1 VTHSTPA
8 DSQRLLQLQDL
19 TVQFDPTGQRP
30 AAVQSLSLSI
40 APGERLALVGESGS
54 GKTMTAL
61 AILGLVPGALVTGQ
75 VCWQGEDLVGAPE
88 SRLQAIRGSE
98 IAMVFQE
105 PMTALN
111 PLLTVGQQIAE
122 VLQTHEGLTVAQ
134 ALYRAGE
141 LLERVGIDSAE
152 HAVMAY
158 PHQLSGGQRQRV
170 LIAMALACRP
180 KLLIADEPTTA
191 LDVTLK
197 QQVLDLLLDLQRET
211 GMAIL
216 MITHDLP
223 MVRRFA
229 QRVAVMQSGCLVEV
243 NETASLFAKP
253 EQPYTRQLIA
263 AEPVALIGPAQKGPI
278 MVEVRQLQCQY
289 AIGGSWFRPRYK
301 SVVNGVSFVA
311 TKGETLGIVGESGSG
326 KTTLGLTLLRLSS
339 AIAKGQ
345 IRLDGQDIMGMATKT
360 LRSLRRDFQVV
371 FQDPFS
377 ALSPRRTILQI
388 LEEGLRLHMPDLDAA
403 ARRQRCEQA
412 LVEVGMPIEALG
424 RYPHAFSGGQ
434 RQRIAIARAL
444 IVEPKLLL
452 LDEPTSALD
461 LSIQKQILELLVSL
475 QKAKGLTYVLI
486 SHDLAVM
493 RAMAH
498 RVLVM
503 RHGNIVEFGATEHVL
518 QRPRQPYTQSLL
530 DAAFPT
536 ERLGHLSA

>member
-1 VTHSTPA
+1 MHSTLA
-8 DSQRLLQLQDL
+8 DNQSLLRLTDL
-19 TVQFDPTGQRP
+19 TVRFGQMDEGP
-30 AAVQSLSLSI
+30 AAVESLSLTI
-40 APGERLALVGESGS
+40 EPGERLALVGESGS
-54 GKTMTAL
+54 GKTVTAL
-61 AILGLVPGALVTGQ
+61 AVLGLVPDAQVTGQ
-75 VCWQGEDLVGAPE
+75 VLWQGEDLLDA
-88 SRLQAIRGSE
+88 SAMRLQSMRGSE

-122 VLQTHEGLTVAQ
+122 VLETHEGLAPVQ
-134 ALYRAGE
+134 AMQRAGE
-141 LLERVGIDSAE
+141 LMERVGIDSAE

-229 QRVAVMQSGCLVEV
+229 QRVAVMQTGRLVEV
-243 NETASLFAKP
+243 KETAALFSAP
-253 EQPYTRQLIA
+253 EQAYTKQLIA
-263 AEPVALIGPAQKGPI
+263 AEPVPLVGPAQKGPI
-278 MVEVRQLQCQY
+278 MVEVRQLQCSY
-289 AIGGSWFRPRYK
+289 PIGGSWFRPRYR

-326 KTTLGLTLLRLSS
+326 KTTLGLALLRLSS
-339 AIAKGQ
+339 ALVKGQ
-345 IRLDGQDIMGMATKT
+345 IRLDDHDIIGLTSKT
-360 LRSLRRDFQVV
+360 LRGLRRDFQVV

-377 ALSPRRTILQI
+377 ALSPRRTIAQI
-388 LEEGLRLHMPDLDAA
+388 LEEGLLLHAPQLDASE
-403 ARRQRCEQA
+403 RQQRCEQA
-412 LVEVGMPIEALG
+412 LSEVGMPTEALG

-461 LSIQKQILELLVSL
+461 VSVQKQILELLVGL
-475 QKAKGLTYVLI
+475 QQAKGLTYVLI

-518 QRPRQPYTQSLL
+518 QRPRQPYTQNLL

-536 ERLGHLSA
+536 ERLGHLTA

>member
-1 VTHSTPA
+1 MHSTLA
-8 DSQRLLQLQDL
+8 DNQSLLRLTDL
-19 TVQFDPTGQRP
+19 TVRFGQMDEGP
-30 AAVQSLSLSI
+30 AAVESLSLTI
-40 APGERLALVGESGS
+40 EPGERLALVGESGS
-54 GKTMTAL
+54 GKTVTAL
-61 AILGLVPGALVTGQ
+61 AVLGLVPDAQVTGQ
-75 VCWQGEDLVGAPE
+75 VLWQGEDLLDA
-88 SRLQAIRGSE
+88 SAMRLQSIRGSE

-122 VLQTHEGLTVAQ
+122 VLQTHEGLAPVQ
-134 ALYRAGE
+134 AMQRAGE
-141 LLERVGIDSAE
+141 LMERVGIDSAE

-229 QRVAVMQSGCLVEV
+229 QRVAVMQTGRLVEV
-243 NETASLFAKP
+243 KETAALFSAP
-253 EQPYTRQLIA
+253 EQAYTKQLIA
-263 AEPVALIGPAQKGPI
+263 AEPVPLVGPAQKGPI
-278 MVEVRQLQCQY
+278 MVEVRQLQCSY
-289 AIGGSWFRPRYK
+289 PIGGSWFRPRYR

-326 KTTLGLTLLRLSS
+326 KTTLGLALLRLSS
-339 AIAKGQ
+339 ALVKGQ
-345 IRLDGQDIMGMATKT
+345 IRLDDHDIIGLTSKT
-360 LRSLRRDFQVV
+360 LRGLRRDFQVV

-377 ALSPRRTILQI
+377 ALSPRRTIAQI
-388 LEEGLRLHMPDLDAA
+388 LEEGLLLHAPQLDASE
-403 ARRQRCEQA
+403 RQQRCEQA
-412 LVEVGMPIEALG
+412 LSEVGMPTEALG

-461 LSIQKQILELLVSL
+461 VSVQKQILELLVGL
-475 QKAKGLTYVLI
+475 QQAKGLTYVLI

-518 QRPRQPYTQSLL
+518 QRPRQPYTQNLL

-536 ERLGHLSA
+536 ERLGHLTA

>member
-1 VTHSTPA
+1 MHSTLA
-8 DSQRLLQLQDL
+8 DNQSLLRLTDL
-19 TVQFDPTGQRP
+19 TVRFGQMDEGP
-30 AAVQSLSLSI
+30 AAVASLSLTI
-40 APGERLALVGESGS
+40 EPGERLALVGESGS
-54 GKTMTAL
+54 GKTVTAL
-61 AILGLVPGALVTGQ
+61 AVLGLVPDAQVTGQ
-75 VCWQGEDLVGAPE
+75 VLWQGEDLLDA
-88 SRLQAIRGSE
+88 SAIRLQSMRGSE

-122 VLQTHEGLTVAQ
+122 VLQTHEGLAPVQ
-134 ALYRAGE
+134 AMQRAGE
-141 LLERVGIDSAE
+141 LMERVGIDSAE

-229 QRVAVMQSGCLVEV
+229 QRVAVMQTGRLVEV
-243 NETASLFAKP
+243 KETAALFSAP
-253 EQPYTRQLIA
+253 EQAYTKQLIA
-263 AEPVALIGPAQKGPI
+263 AEPVPLVGPAQKGPI
-278 MVEVRQLQCQY
+278 MVEVRQLQCSY
-289 AIGGSWFRPRYK
+289 PIGGSWFRPRYR

-326 KTTLGLTLLRLSS
+326 KTTLGLALLRLSS
-339 AIAKGQ
+339 ALVKGQ
-345 IRLDGQDIMGMATKT
+345 IRLDDHDIIGLTSKT
-360 LRSLRRDFQVV
+360 LRGLRRDFQVV

-377 ALSPRRTILQI
+377 ALSPRRTIAQI
-388 LEEGLRLHMPDLDAA
+388 LEEGLLLHAPQLGASE
-403 ARRQRCEQA
+403 RQQRCEQA
-412 LVEVGMPIEALG
+412 LSEVGMPIEALG

-461 LSIQKQILELLVSL
+461 VSVQKQILELLVGL
-475 QKAKGLTYVLI
+475 QQAKGLTYVLI

-518 QRPRQPYTQSLL
+518 QRPRQPYTQNLL

-536 ERLGHLSA
+536 ERLGHLTA

>member
-1 VTHSTPA
+1 MHSTLA
-8 DSQRLLQLQDL
+8 DNQSVLRLTDL
-19 TVQFDPTGQRP
+19 TVRFGQMDEGP
-30 AAVQSLSLSI
+30 AAVESLSLTI
-40 APGERLALVGESGS
+40 EPGERLALVGESGS
-54 GKTMTAL
+54 GKTVTAL
-61 AILGLVPGALVTGQ
+61 AVLGLVPDAQVTGQ
-75 VCWQGEDLVGAPE
+75 VLWQGEDLLAA
-88 SRLQAIRGSE
+88 SAMRLQSMRGSE

-111 PLLTVGQQIAE
+111 PLLTVGQQSAE
-122 VLQTHEGLTVAQ
+122 VLQTHEGLAPVQ
-134 ALYRAGE
+134 SMQRAGE
-141 LLERVGIDSAE
+141 LMERVGIDSAE

-229 QRVAVMQSGCLVEV
+229 QRVAVMQTGRLVEV
-243 NETASLFAKP
+243 KETAALFSAP
-253 EQPYTRQLIA
+253 EQAYTKQLIA
-263 AEPVALIGPAQKGPI
+263 AEPVPLVGPAQKGPI
-278 MVEVRQLQCQY
+278 MVEVRQLQCSY
-289 AIGGSWFRPRYK
+289 PIGGSWFRPRYR

-326 KTTLGLTLLRLSS
+326 KTTLGLALLRLSS
-339 AIAKGQ
+339 ALVKGQ
-345 IRLDGQDIMGMATKT
+345 IRLDDHDIIGLTSKT
-360 LRSLRRDFQVV
+360 LRGLRRDFQVV

-377 ALSPRRTILQI
+377 ALSPRRTIAQI
-388 LEEGLRLHMPDLDAA
+388 LEEGLLLHAPQLDASE
-403 ARRQRCEQA
+403 RQQRCEQA
-412 LVEVGMPIEALG
+412 LSEVGMPIEALG

-461 LSIQKQILELLVSL
+461 VSVQKQILELLVGL
-475 QKAKGLTYVLI
+475 QQAKGLTYVLI

-518 QRPRQPYTQSLL
+518 QRPRQPYTQNLL

-536 ERLGHLSA
+536 ERLGHLTA

>member
-1 VTHSTPA
+1 MHSTLA
-8 DSQRLLQLQDL
+8 DNQSLLRLSDL
-19 TVQFDPTGQRP
+19 TVRFGQMDEGP
-30 AAVQSLSLSI
+30 AAVESLSLTI
-40 APGERLALVGESGS
+40 EPGERLALVGESGS
-54 GKTMTAL
+54 GKTVTAL
-61 AILGLVPGALVTGQ
+61 AVLGLVPDAQVTGQ
-75 VCWQGEDLVGAPE
+75 VLWQGEDLLAA
-88 SRLQAIRGSE
+88 SAMRLQSMRGSE

-122 VLQTHEGLTVAQ
+122 VLQTHEGLAPVHAMQ
-134 ALYRAGE
+134 RAGE
-141 LLERVGIDSAE
+141 LMERVGIDSAE

-229 QRVAVMQSGCLVEV
+229 QRVAVMQTGRLVEV
-243 NETASLFAKP
+243 KETAALFSAP
-253 EQPYTRQLIA
+253 EQAYTKQLIA
-263 AEPVALIGPAQKGPI
+263 AEPVPLVGPAQKGPI
-278 MVEVRQLQCQY
+278 MVEVRQLQCSY
-289 AIGGSWFRPRYK
+289 PIGGSWFRPRYR

-326 KTTLGLTLLRLSS
+326 KTTLGLALLRLSS
-339 AIAKGQ
+339 ALVKGQ
-345 IRLDGQDIMGMATKT
+345 IRLDDHDIIGLTSKT
-360 LRSLRRDFQVV
+360 LRGLRRDFQVV

-377 ALSPRRTILQI
+377 ALSPRRTIAQI
-388 LEEGLRLHMPDLDAA
+388 LEEGLLLHAPQLGASE
-403 ARRQRCEQA
+403 RQQRCEQA
-412 LVEVGMPIEALG
+412 LSEVGMPIEALG

-461 LSIQKQILELLVSL
+461 VSVQKQILELLAGL
-475 QKAKGLTYVLI
+475 QQARGLTYVLI

-518 QRPRQPYTQSLL
+518 QRPRQPYTQNLL

-536 ERLGHLSA
+536 ERLGHLTA

>member
-1 VTHSTPA
+1 MHSTLA
-8 DSQRLLQLQDL
+8 DKQSLLRLSDL
-19 TVQFDPTGQRP
+19 TVRFGQLDEGP
-30 AAVQSLSLSI
+30 AAVESLSLTI
-40 APGERLALVGESGS
+40 DPGERLALVGESGS
-54 GKTMTAL
+54 GKTVTAL
-61 AILGLVPGALVTGQ
+61 AVLGLVPDAQVTGQ
-75 VCWQGEDLVGAPE
+75 VLWQGEDLLDA
-88 SRLQAIRGSE
+88 SAMRLQSMRGSE

-122 VLQTHEGLTVAQ
+122 VLQTHEGLGPVQ
-134 ALYRAGE
+134 AMQRAGE
-141 LLERVGIDSAE
+141 LMERVGIDSAE

-229 QRVAVMQSGCLVEV
+229 QRVAVMQMGRLVEV
-243 NETASLFAKP
+243 KETAALFSAP
-253 EQPYTRQLIA
+253 EQAYTKQLIA
-263 AEPVALIGPAQKGPI
+263 AEPVPLVGPAQKGPI
-278 MVEVRQLQCQY
+278 MVEVRQLQCSY
-289 AIGGSWFRPRYK
+289 PIGGSWFRPRYR

-326 KTTLGLTLLRLSS
+326 KTTLGLALLRLSS
-339 AIAKGQ
+339 ALVKGQ
-345 IRLDGQDIMGMATKT
+345 IRLDDHDIIGLTSKT
-360 LRSLRRDFQVV
+360 LRGLRRDFQVV

-377 ALSPRRTILQI
+377 ALSPRRTIAQI
-388 LEEGLRLHMPDLDAA
+388 LEEGLLLHAPQLDASE
-403 ARRQRCEQA
+403 RQQRCEQA
-412 LVEVGMPIEALG
+412 LLEVGMPIEALG

-461 LSIQKQILELLVSL
+461 VSVQKQILELLVGL
-475 QKAKGLTYVLI
+475 QQARGLTYVLI

-518 QRPRQPYTQSLL
+518 QRPRQPYTQNLL

-536 ERLGHLSA
+536 ERLGHLTA

>member
-1 VTHSTPA
+1 MHSTHA
-8 DSQRLLQLQDL
+8 DSLGLLQLSDL
-19 TVQFDPTGQRP
+19 TVQFDPTGEGP
-30 AAVQSLSLSI
+30 AAVESLSLSI
-40 APGERLALVGESGS
+40 AAGERLALVGESGS

-61 AILGLVPGALVTGQ
+61 AVLGLVPDAQITGQ
-75 VCWQGEDLVGAPE
+75 VLWQGEDLLMAPA

-122 VLQTHEGLTVAQ
+122 VLETHEGLSTVA
-134 ALYRAGE
+134 AMHRAGE
-141 LLERVGIDSAE
+141 LMERVGIDSAE
-152 HAVMAY
+152 HAAVAY

-229 QRVAVMQSGCLVEV
+229 QRVAVMQSGRLVEV
-243 NETASLFAKP
+243 NETSSLFA
-253 EQPYTRQLIA
+253 QPQQAYTRQLIA
-263 AEPVALIGPAQKGPI
+263 AVPSALVGPAQKGPV
-278 MVEVRQLQCQY
+278 MVEVRQLQCSY

-311 TKGETLGIVGESGSG
+311 IKGETLGIVGESGSG

-339 AIAKGQ
+339 SIAKGQ
-345 IRLDGQDIMGMATKT
+345 IRLDGHDIMGMAPKP
-360 LRSLRRDFQVV
+360 LRELRRDFQVV

-377 ALSPRRTILQI
+377 ALSPRRTIAQI
-388 LEEGLRLHMPDLDAA
+388 LEEGLRLHFPQLDAA
-403 ARRQRCEQA
+403 ARQARCEQA
-412 LVEVGMPIEALG
+412 LLEVGMPVEALS

-434 RQRIAIARAL
+434 HQRIAIARAL

-475 QKAKGLTYVLI
+475 QQARGLTYVLI

-518 QRPRQPYTQSLL
+518 QRPKQPYTQNLL

-536 ERLGHLSA
+536 ERLGQLSA

>member
-1 VTHSTPA
+1 MHSTLA
-8 DSQRLLQLQDL
+8 DNQSLLRLSDL
-19 TVQFDPTGQRP
+19 TVRFGQLEEGP
-30 AAVQSLSLSI
+30 AAVESLSLTI
-40 APGERLALVGESGS
+40 EPGERLALVGESGS
-54 GKTMTAL
+54 GKTVTAL
-61 AILGLVPGALVTGQ
+61 AVLGLVPDAQVTGQ
-75 VCWQGEDLVGAPE
+75 VLWQGEDLLAA
-88 SRLQAIRGSE
+88 SATRLQSMRGSE

-122 VLQTHEGLTVAQ
+122 VLQTHEGLTPVEAMQ
-134 ALYRAGE
+134 RAGD
-141 LLERVGIDSAE
+141 LMERVGIDSAE

-229 QRVAVMQSGCLVEV
+229 QRVAVMQTGRLVEV
-243 NETASLFAKP
+243 KETAALFSAP
-253 EQPYTRQLIA
+253 EQPYTKQLIA
-263 AEPVALIGPAQKGPI
+263 AEPVPLVGPAQKGPI
-278 MVEVRQLQCQY
+278 MVEVRQLQCSY
-289 AIGGSWFRPRYK
+289 AIGGSWFRPRYR

-326 KTTLGLTLLRLSS
+326 KTTLGLALLRLSS
-339 AIAKGQ
+339 ALVKGQ
-345 IRLDGQDIMGMATKT
+345 IRLDDHDILGLTSKT
-360 LRSLRRDFQVV
+360 LRGLRRDFQVV

-377 ALSPRRTILQI
+377 ALSPRQTVAQI
-388 LEEGLRLHMPDLDAA
+388 LEEGLLLHAPQLDSSV
-403 ARRQRCEQA
+403 RRQRCEQA
-412 LVEVGMPIEALG
+412 LLEVGMPIEALG

-461 LSIQKQILELLVSL
+461 LSVQKQILELLVSL
-475 QKAKGLTYVLI
+475 QRAKGLTYVLI

-518 QRPRQPYTQSLL
+518 QRPRQPYTQNLL

-536 ERLGHLSA
+536 ERLGHLTA

>member
-1 VTHSTPA
+1 MHSTLA
-8 DSQRLLQLQDL
+8 DNQSLLRLTDL
-19 TVQFDPTGQRP
+19 TVRFGQMDEGP
-30 AAVQSLSLSI
+30 AAVESLSLTI
-40 APGERLALVGESGS
+40 EPGERLALVGESGS
-54 GKTMTAL
+54 GKTVTAL
-61 AILGLVPGALVTGQ
+61 AVLGLVPDAQVTGQ
-75 VCWQGEDLVGAPE
+75 VLWQGEDLLDA
-88 SRLQAIRGSE
+88 SAMRLQSMRGSE

-122 VLQTHEGLTVAQ
+122 VLQTHEGLAPVQ
-134 ALYRAGE
+134 AMQRAGE
-141 LLERVGIDSAE
+141 LMERVGIDSAE

-229 QRVAVMQSGCLVEV
+229 QRVAVMQTGRLVEV
-243 NETASLFAKP
+243 KETAALFSAP
-253 EQPYTRQLIA
+253 EQAYTKQLIA
-263 AEPVALIGPAQKGPI
+263 AEPVPLVGPAQKGPI
-278 MVEVRQLQCQY
+278 MVEVRQLQCSY
-289 AIGGSWFRPRYK
+289 PIGGSWFRPRYR

-326 KTTLGLTLLRLSS
+326 KTTLGLALLRLSS
-339 AIAKGQ
+339 ALVKGQ
-345 IRLDGQDIMGMATKT
+345 IRLDDHDIIGLTSKT
-360 LRSLRRDFQVV
+360 LRGLRRDFQVV

-377 ALSPRRTILQI
+377 ALSPRRTIAQI
-388 LEEGLRLHMPDLDAA
+388 LEEGLLLHAPQLDASE
-403 ARRQRCEQA
+403 RQQRCEQA
-412 LVEVGMPIEALG
+412 LSEVGMPTEALG

-461 LSIQKQILELLVSL
+461 VSVQKQILELLVGL
-475 QKAKGLTYVLI
+475 QQAKGLTYVLI

-518 QRPRQPYTQSLL
+518 QRPRQPYTQNLL

-536 ERLGHLSA
+536 ERLGHLTA

>member
-1 VTHSTPA
+1 MHSTLA
-8 DSQRLLQLQDL
+8 DKQSLLRLSDL
-19 TVQFDPTGQRP
+19 TVRFGQMDEGP
-30 AAVQSLSLSI
+30 AAVESLSLTI
-40 APGERLALVGESGS
+40 EPGERLALVGESGS
-54 GKTMTAL
+54 GKTVTAL
-61 AILGLVPGALVTGQ
+61 AVLGLVPDAQVTGQ
-75 VCWQGEDLVGAPE
+75 VLWQGEDLLDA
-88 SRLQAIRGSE
+88 SAMRLQSMRGSE

-122 VLQTHEGLTVAQ
+122 VLQTHEGLAPVQ
-134 ALYRAGE
+134 AMQRAGE
-141 LLERVGIDSAE
+141 LMERVGIDSAE

-229 QRVAVMQSGCLVEV
+229 QRVAVMQTGRLVEV
-243 NETASLFAKP
+243 KETAALFSAP
-253 EQPYTRQLIA
+253 EQAYTKQLIA
-263 AEPVALIGPAQKGPI
+263 AEPVPLVGPAQKGPI
-278 MVEVRQLQCQY
+278 MVEVRQLQCSY
-289 AIGGSWFRPRYK
+289 PIGGSWFRPRYR

-326 KTTLGLTLLRLSS
+326 KTTLGLALLRLSS
-339 AIAKGQ
+339 ALVKGQ
-345 IRLDGQDIMGMATKT
+345 IRLDDHDIIGLTSKT
-360 LRSLRRDFQVV
+360 LRGLRRDFQVV

-377 ALSPRRTILQI
+377 ALSPRRTIAQI
-388 LEEGLRLHMPDLDAA
+388 LEEGLLLHAPQLDASE
-403 ARRQRCEQA
+403 RQQRCEQA
-412 LVEVGMPIEALG
+412 LSEVGMPIEALG

-461 LSIQKQILELLVSL
+461 VSVQKQILELLVGL
-475 QKAKGLTYVLI
+475 QQAKGLTYVLI

-518 QRPRQPYTQSLL
+518 QRPRQPYTQNLL

-536 ERLGHLSA
+536 ERLGHLTA

>member
-1 VTHSTPA
+1 MHSTLA
-8 DSQRLLQLQDL
+8 DNRFLLRLSDL
-19 TVQFDPTGQRP
+19 TVRFGQMDEGP
-30 AAVQSLSLSI
+30 AAVESLSLTI
-40 APGERLALVGESGS
+40 EPGERLALVGESGS
-54 GKTMTAL
+54 GKTVTAL
-61 AILGLVPGALVTGQ
+61 AVLGLVPDAQVTGQ
-75 VCWQGEDLVGAPE
+75 VLWQGEDLLDA
-88 SRLQAIRGSE
+88 SAIRLQSMRGSE

-122 VLQTHEGLTVAQ
+122 VLQTHEGLAPVQ
-134 ALYRAGE
+134 AMQRAGE
-141 LLERVGIDSAE
+141 LMERVGIDSAE

-229 QRVAVMQSGCLVEV
+229 QRVAVMQTGRLVEV
-243 NETASLFAKP
+243 KETAALFSAP
-253 EQPYTRQLIA
+253 EQAYTKQLIA
-263 AEPVALIGPAQKGPI
+263 AEPVPLVGPAQKGPI
-278 MVEVRQLQCQY
+278 MVEVRQLQCSY
-289 AIGGSWFRPRYK
+289 PIGGSWFRPRYR

-326 KTTLGLTLLRLSS
+326 KTTLGLALLRLSS
-339 AIAKGQ
+339 ALVKGQ
-345 IRLDGQDIMGMATKT
+345 IRLDDHDIIGLTSKT
-360 LRSLRRDFQVV
+360 LRGLRRDFQVV

-377 ALSPRRTILQI
+377 ALSPRRTIAQI
-388 LEEGLRLHMPDLDAA
+388 LEEGLLLHAPQLDASE
-403 ARRQRCEQA
+403 RQQRCEQA
-412 LVEVGMPIEALG
+412 LSEVGMPIEALG

-461 LSIQKQILELLVSL
+461 VSVQKQILELLVGL
-475 QKAKGLTYVLI
+475 QQAKGLTYVLI

-518 QRPRQPYTQSLL
+518 QRPRQPYTQNLL

-536 ERLGHLSA
+536 ERLGHLTA

>member
-1 VTHSTPA
+1 MHSTLA
-8 DSQRLLQLQDL
+8 DSPSLLQLLDL
-19 TVQFDPTGQRP
+19 TVQFDPAGQRP
-30 AAVQSLSLSI
+30 AAVQSLSLVI

-61 AILGLVPGALVTGQ
+61 AILGLVPGAEVSGQ
-75 VCWQGEDLVGAPE
+75 VLWQGEDLIGAPE

-122 VLQTHEGLTVAQ
+122 VLQAHEGIPVAQ
-134 ALYRAGE
+134 AFHRAGE

-197 QQVLDLLLDLQRET
+197 QQVLDLLLDLQQET

-243 NETASLFAKP
+243 NETAGLFARP

-263 AEPVALIGPAQKGPI
+263 AEPVALVGPAQKGPI

-289 AIGGSWFRPRYK
+289 PIGGSWFRPRYK

-339 AIAKGQ
+339 ALAKGQ
-345 IRLDGQDIMGMATKT
+345 IRLDGQDIMGMAAKS
-360 LRSLRRDFQVV
+360 LRELRRDFQVV

-388 LEEGLRLHMPDLDAA
+388 LEEGLRLHRPSLDAP
-403 ARRQRCEQA
+403 ARWQRCEQA
-412 LVEVGMPIEALG
+412 LLEVGMPVDALG

-503 RHGNIVEFGATEHVL
+503 RHGNIVEFGPTEHVL

>member
-1 VTHSTPA
+1 MHSTPA

-134 ALYRAGE
+134 ALHRAGE

-243 NETASLFAKP
+243 NETVSLFAKP

>member
-1 VTHSTPA
+1 MHSTLA
-8 DSQRLLQLQDL
+8 DNQSLLRLTDL
-19 TVQFDPTGQRP
+19 TVRFGQRDAGP
-30 AAVQSLSLSI
+30 AAVESLSLTI
-40 APGERLALVGESGS
+40 EPGERLALVGESGS
-54 GKTMTAL
+54 GKTVTAL
-61 AILGLVPGALVTGQ
+61 AVLGLVPDAQVTGQ
-75 VCWQGEDLVGAPE
+75 VLWQGEDLLDA
-88 SRLQAIRGSE
+88 SAMRLQSMRGSE

-122 VLQTHEGLTVAQ
+122 VLETHEGLAPVQ
-134 ALYRAGE
+134 AMQRAGE
-141 LLERVGIDSAE
+141 LMERVGIDSAE

-229 QRVAVMQSGCLVEV
+229 QRVAVMQTGRLVEV
-243 NETASLFAKP
+243 KETAALFSAP
-253 EQPYTRQLIA
+253 EQPYTKQLIA
-263 AEPVALIGPAQKGPI
+263 AEPVPLVGPAQKGPI
-278 MVEVRQLQCQY
+278 MVEVRQLQCSY
-289 AIGGSWFRPRYK
+289 AIGGSWFRPRYR

-326 KTTLGLTLLRLSS
+326 KTTLGLALLRLSS
-339 AIAKGQ
+339 ALVKGQ
-345 IRLDGQDIMGMATKT
+345 IRLDDHDILGLTSKT
-360 LRSLRRDFQVV
+360 LRGLRRDFQVV

-377 ALSPRRTILQI
+377 ALSPRQTVAQI
-388 LEEGLRLHMPDLDAA
+388 LEEGLLLHAPQLDSSV
-403 ARRQRCEQA
+403 RRQRCEQA
-412 LVEVGMPIEALG
+412 LLEVGMPIEALG

-461 LSIQKQILELLVSL
+461 LSVQKQILELLVSL
-475 QKAKGLTYVLI
+475 QRAKGLTYVLI

-518 QRPRQPYTQSLL
+518 QRPRQPYTQNLL

-536 ERLGHLSA
+536 ERLGHLTA

>member
-1 VTHSTPA
+1 MHSTLA
-8 DSQRLLQLQDL
+8 DNQSLLRLTDL
-19 TVQFDPTGQRP
+19 TVRFGQMDEGP
-30 AAVQSLSLSI
+30 AAVESLSLTI
-40 APGERLALVGESGS
+40 EPGERLALVGESGS
-54 GKTMTAL
+54 GKTVTAL
-61 AILGLVPGALVTGQ
+61 AVLGLVPDAQVTGQ
-75 VCWQGEDLVGAPE
+75 VLWQGEDLLDA
-88 SRLQAIRGSE
+88 SAMRLQSMRGSE

-122 VLQTHEGLTVAQ
+122 VLQTHEGLAPVQ
-134 ALYRAGE
+134 AMQRAGE
-141 LLERVGIDSAE
+141 LMERVGIDSAE

-229 QRVAVMQSGCLVEV
+229 QRVAVMQTGRLVEV
-243 NETASLFAKP
+243 KETAALFSAP
-253 EQPYTRQLIA
+253 EQAYTKQLIA
-263 AEPVALIGPAQKGPI
+263 AEPVPLVGPAQKGPI
-278 MVEVRQLQCQY
+278 MVEVRQLQCSY
-289 AIGGSWFRPRYK
+289 PIGGSWFRPRYR

-326 KTTLGLTLLRLSS
+326 KTTLGLALLRLSS
-339 AIAKGQ
+339 ALVKGQ
-345 IRLDGQDIMGMATKT
+345 IRLDDHDIIGLTSKT
-360 LRSLRRDFQVV
+360 LRGLRRDFQVV

-377 ALSPRRTILQI
+377 ALSPRRTIAQI
-388 LEEGLRLHMPDLDAA
+388 LEEGLLLHAPQLDASE
-403 ARRQRCEQA
+403 RQQRCEQA
-412 LVEVGMPIEALG
+412 LSEVGMPIEALG

-461 LSIQKQILELLVSL
+461 VSVQKQILELLVGL
-475 QKAKGLTYVLI
+475 QQAKGLTYVLI

-518 QRPRQPYTQSLL
+518 QRPRQPYTQNLL

-536 ERLGHLSA
+536 ERLGHLTA

>member
-1 VTHSTPA
+1 MHSTLA
-8 DSQRLLQLQDL
+8 DNQSLLRLSDL
-19 TVQFDPTGQRP
+19 TVRFGQMDEGP
-30 AAVQSLSLSI
+30 AAVASLSLTI
-40 APGERLALVGESGS
+40 EPGERLALVGESGS
-54 GKTMTAL
+54 GKTVTAL
-61 AILGLVPGALVTGQ
+61 AVLGLVPDAQVTGQ
-75 VCWQGEDLVGAPE
+75 VLWQGEDLLAA
-88 SRLQAIRGSE
+88 SAMRLQSMRGSE

-122 VLQTHEGLTVAQ
+122 VLQTHEGLAPVQ
-134 ALYRAGE
+134 AMQRAGE
-141 LLERVGIDSAE
+141 LMERVGIDSAE

-229 QRVAVMQSGCLVEV
+229 QRVAVMQTGRLVEV
-243 NETASLFAKP
+243 KETAALFSAP
-253 EQPYTRQLIA
+253 EQAYTKQLIA
-263 AEPVALIGPAQKGPI
+263 AEPVPLVGPAQKGPI
-278 MVEVRQLQCQY
+278 MVEVRQLQCSY
-289 AIGGSWFRPRYK
+289 PIGGSWFRPRYR

-326 KTTLGLTLLRLSS
+326 KTTLGLALLRLSS
-339 AIAKGQ
+339 ALVKGQ
-345 IRLDGQDIMGMATKT
+345 IRLDDHDIIGLTSKT
-360 LRSLRRDFQVV
+360 LRGLRRDFQVV

-377 ALSPRRTILQI
+377 ALSPRRTIAQI
-388 LEEGLRLHMPDLDAA
+388 LEEGLLLHAPQLDASE
-403 ARRQRCEQA
+403 RQQRCEQA
-412 LVEVGMPIEALG
+412 LSEVGMPIEALG

-461 LSIQKQILELLVSL
+461 VSVQKQILELLVGL
-475 QKAKGLTYVLI
+475 QQAKGLTYVLI

-518 QRPRQPYTQSLL
+518 QRPRQPYTQNLL

-536 ERLGHLSA
+536 ERLGHLTA

>member
-1 VTHSTPA
+1 MHSTLA
-8 DSQRLLQLQDL
+8 DNQSLLTLSDL
-19 TVQFDPTGQRP
+19 TVRFGQMDEGP
-30 AAVQSLSLSI
+30 AAVESLSLTI
-40 APGERLALVGESGS
+40 EPGERLALVGESGS
-54 GKTMTAL
+54 GKTVTAL
-61 AILGLVPGALVTGQ
+61 AVLGLVPDAQVTGQ
-75 VCWQGEDLVGAPE
+75 VLWQGEDLLDA
-88 SRLQAIRGSE
+88 SAIRLQSMRGSE

-122 VLQTHEGLTVAQ
+122 VLQTHEGLAPVQ
-134 ALYRAGE
+134 AMQRAGE
-141 LLERVGIDSAE
+141 LMERVGIDSAE

-229 QRVAVMQSGCLVEV
+229 QRVAVMQTGRLVEV
-243 NETASLFAKP
+243 KETAALFSAP
-253 EQPYTRQLIA
+253 EQAYTKQLIA
-263 AEPVALIGPAQKGPI
+263 AEPVPLVGPAQKGPI
-278 MVEVRQLQCQY
+278 MVEVRQLQCSY
-289 AIGGSWFRPRYK
+289 PIGGSWFRPRYR

-326 KTTLGLTLLRLSS
+326 KTTLGLALLRLSS
-339 AIAKGQ
+339 ALVKGQ
-345 IRLDGQDIMGMATKT
+345 IRLDDHDIIGLTSKT
-360 LRSLRRDFQVV
+360 LRGLRRDFQVV

-377 ALSPRRTILQI
+377 ALSPRRTIAQI
-388 LEEGLRLHMPDLDAA
+388 LEEGLLLHAPQLDASE
-403 ARRQRCEQA
+403 RQQRCEQA
-412 LVEVGMPIEALG
+412 LSEVGMPIEALG

-461 LSIQKQILELLVSL
+461 VSVQKQILELLVGL
-475 QKAKGLTYVLI
+475 QQAKGLTYVLI

-518 QRPRQPYTQSLL
+518 QRPRQPYTQNLL

-536 ERLGHLSA
+536 ERLGHLTA

>member
-1 VTHSTPA
+1 MHSTLA
-8 DSQRLLQLQDL
+8 DNQFLLRLTDL
-19 TVQFDPTGQRP
+19 TVRFGQMDEGP
-30 AAVQSLSLSI
+30 AAVESLSLTI
-40 APGERLALVGESGS
+40 EPGERLALVGESGS
-54 GKTMTAL
+54 GKTVTAL
-61 AILGLVPGALVTGQ
+61 AVLGLVPDAQVTGQ
-75 VCWQGEDLVGAPE
+75 VLWQGEDLLDA
-88 SRLQAIRGSE
+88 SAMRLQSMRGSE

-122 VLQTHEGLTVAQ
+122 VLETHEGLAPVQ
-134 ALYRAGE
+134 AMQRAGE
-141 LLERVGIDSAE
+141 LMERVGIDSAE

-229 QRVAVMQSGCLVEV
+229 QRVAVMQTGRLVEV
-243 NETASLFAKP
+243 KETAALFSAP
-253 EQPYTRQLIA
+253 EQAYTKQLIA
-263 AEPVALIGPAQKGPI
+263 AEPVPLVGPAQKGPI
-278 MVEVRQLQCQY
+278 MVEVRQLQCSY
-289 AIGGSWFRPRYK
+289 PIGGSWFRPRYR

-326 KTTLGLTLLRLSS
+326 KTTLGLALLRLSS
-339 AIAKGQ
+339 ALVKGQ
-345 IRLDGQDIMGMATKT
+345 IRLDDHDIIGLTSKT
-360 LRSLRRDFQVV
+360 LRGLRRDFQVV

-377 ALSPRRTILQI
+377 ALSPRRTIAQI
-388 LEEGLRLHMPDLDAA
+388 LEEGLLLHAPQLDASE
-403 ARRQRCEQA
+403 RQQRCEQA
-412 LVEVGMPIEALG
+412 LSEVGMPTEALG

-461 LSIQKQILELLVSL
+461 VSVQKQILELLVGL
-475 QKAKGLTYVLI
+475 QQAKGLTYVLI

-518 QRPRQPYTQSLL
+518 QRPRQPYTQNLL

-536 ERLGHLSA
+536 ERLGHLTA

>member
-1 VTHSTPA
+1 MHSTLA
-8 DSQRLLQLQDL
+8 DNQSLLRLSDL
-19 TVQFDPTGQRP
+19 TVRFGQMDEGP
-30 AAVQSLSLSI
+30 AAVESLSLTI
-40 APGERLALVGESGS
+40 EPGERLALVGESGS
-54 GKTMTAL
+54 GKTVTAL
-61 AILGLVPGALVTGQ
+61 AVLGLVPDAQVTGQ
-75 VCWQGEDLVGAPE
+75 VLWQGEDLLAA
-88 SRLQAIRGSE
+88 SAMRLQSMRGSE

-122 VLQTHEGLTVAQ
+122 VLETHEGLAPVQ
-134 ALYRAGE
+134 AMQRAGE
-141 LLERVGIDSAE
+141 LMERVGIDSAE

-229 QRVAVMQSGCLVEV
+229 QRVAVMQTGRLVEV
-243 NETASLFAKP
+243 KETAALFSAP
-253 EQPYTRQLIA
+253 EQAYTKQLIA
-263 AEPVALIGPAQKGPI
+263 AEPVPLVGPAQKGPI
-278 MVEVRQLQCQY
+278 MVEVRQLQCSY
-289 AIGGSWFRPRYK
+289 PIGGSWFRPRYR

-326 KTTLGLTLLRLSS
+326 KTTLGLALLRLSS
-339 AIAKGQ
+339 ALVKGQ
-345 IRLDGQDIMGMATKT
+345 IRLDDHDIIGLTSKT
-360 LRSLRRDFQVV
+360 LRGLRRDFQVV

-377 ALSPRRTILQI
+377 ALSPRRTIAQI
-388 LEEGLRLHMPDLDAA
+388 LEEGLLLHAPQLDASE
-403 ARRQRCEQA
+403 RQQRCEQA
-412 LVEVGMPIEALG
+412 LSEVGMPTEALG

-461 LSIQKQILELLVSL
+461 VSVQKQILELLVGL
-475 QKAKGLTYVLI
+475 QQAKGLTYVLI

-518 QRPRQPYTQSLL
+518 QRPRQPYTQNLL

-536 ERLGHLSA
+536 ERLGHLTA

>member
-1 VTHSTPA
+1 MHSTPA
-8 DSQRLLQLQDL
+8 DSQGLLQISDL
-19 TVQFDPTGQRP
+19 TVQFDRTGEKP
-30 AAVQSLSLSI
+30 AAVESLSLTM
-40 APGERLALVGESGS
+40 AAGERLALVGESGS

-61 AILGLVPGALVTGQ
+61 AVLGLVPDAQITGQ
-75 VCWQGEDLVGAPE
+75 VHWQGEDLLRVPA

-122 VLQTHEGLTVAQ
+122 VLQTHEGLPLGQ
-134 ALYRAGE
+134 AMHRAGE
-141 LLERVGIDSAE
+141 LMERVGIDSAE

-229 QRVAVMQSGCLVEV
+229 QRVAVMQSGRLIEV
-243 NETASLFAKP
+243 NETADLFAHPK
-253 EQPYTRQLIA
+253 QAYTKQLIA
-263 AEPVALIGPAQKGPI
+263 AEPTVLVGQAQKGPI
-278 MVEVRQLQCQY
+278 MVEVRQLQCSY

-326 KTTLGLTLLRLSS
+326 KTTLGLTLLRLST

-345 IRLDGQDIMGMATKT
+345 IRLDGHDIMGLAPKS
-360 LRSLRRDFQVV
+360 LRELRRDFQVV

-377 ALSPRRTILQI
+377 ALSPRRTIAQI
-388 LEEGLRLHMPDLDAA
+388 LEEGLRLHFPQIDAA
-403 ARRQRCEQA
+403 ARQARCEQA
-412 LVEVGMPIEALG
+412 LLEVGMPVEALG

-461 LSIQKQILELLVSL
+461 LSIQKQILELLVGL
-475 QKAKGLTYVLI
+475 QQAKGLTYVLI

-493 RAMAH
+493 RAVAH

>member
-1 VTHSTPA
+1 
-8 DSQRLLQLQDL
+8 
-19 TVQFDPTGQRP
+19 
-30 AAVQSLSLSI
+30 
-40 APGERLALVGESGS
+40 
-54 GKTMTAL
+54 M
-61 AILGLVPGALVTGQ
+61 
-75 VCWQGEDLVGAPE
+75 
-88 SRLQAIRGSE
+88 
-98 IAMVFQE
+98 
-105 PMTALN
+105 
-111 PLLTVGQQIAE
+111 
-122 VLQTHEGLTVAQ
+122 
-134 ALYRAGE
+134 
-141 LLERVGIDSAE
+141 
-152 HAVMAY
+152 
-158 PHQLSGGQRQRV
+158 
-170 LIAMALACRP
+170 
-180 KLLIADEPTTA
+180 
-191 LDVTLK
+191 
-197 QQVLDLLLDLQRET
+197 
-211 GMAIL
+211 
-216 MITHDLP
+216 
-223 MVRRFA
+223 
-229 QRVAVMQSGCLVEV
+229 
-243 NETASLFAKP
+243 
-253 EQPYTRQLIA
+253 
-263 AEPVALIGPAQKGPI
+263 
-278 MVEVRQLQCQY
+278 
-289 AIGGSWFRPRYK
+289 
-301 SVVNGVSFVA
+301 VNGVSFVA

-345 IRLDGQDIMGMATKT
+345 IRLDGQDIMDMATKT

-388 LEEGLRLHMPDLDAA
+388 LEEGLRLHMPGLDAA

>member
-1 VTHSTPA
+1 MHSTLA
-8 DSQRLLQLQDL
+8 DNQSLLRLTDL
-19 TVQFDPTGQRP
+19 TVRFGQMDEGP
-30 AAVQSLSLSI
+30 AAVESLSLTI
-40 APGERLALVGESGS
+40 EPGERLALVGESGS
-54 GKTMTAL
+54 GKTVTAL
-61 AILGLVPGALVTGQ
+61 AVLGLVPDAQVTGQ
-75 VCWQGEDLVGAPE
+75 VLWQGEDLLGA
-88 SRLQAIRGSE
+88 SAMRLQSMRGSE

-122 VLQTHEGLTVAQ
+122 VLQTHEGLAPVQ
-134 ALYRAGE
+134 AMQRAGE
-141 LLERVGIDSAE
+141 LMERVGIDSAE

-229 QRVAVMQSGCLVEV
+229 QRVAVMQTGRLVEV
-243 NETASLFAKP
+243 KETAALFSAP
-253 EQPYTRQLIA
+253 EQAYTKQLIA
-263 AEPVALIGPAQKGPI
+263 AEPVPLVGPAQKGPI
-278 MVEVRQLQCQY
+278 MVEVRQLQCSY
-289 AIGGSWFRPRYK
+289 PIGGSWFRPRYR

-326 KTTLGLTLLRLSS
+326 KTTLGLALLRLSS
-339 AIAKGQ
+339 ALVKGQ
-345 IRLDGQDIMGMATKT
+345 IRLDDHDIIGLTSKT
-360 LRSLRRDFQVV
+360 LRGLRRDFQVV

-377 ALSPRRTILQI
+377 ALSPRRTIAQI
-388 LEEGLRLHMPDLDAA
+388 LEEGLLLHAPQLDASE
-403 ARRQRCEQA
+403 RQQRCEQA
-412 LVEVGMPIEALG
+412 LSEVGMPTEALG

-461 LSIQKQILELLVSL
+461 VSVQKQILELLVGL
-475 QKAKGLTYVLI
+475 QQAKGLTYVLI

-518 QRPRQPYTQSLL
+518 QRPRQPYTQNLL

-536 ERLGHLSA
+536 ERLGHLTA

>member
-1 VTHSTPA
+1 MHSTLA
-8 DSQRLLQLQDL
+8 DNQSLLRLTDL
-19 TVQFDPTGQRP
+19 TVRFGQMDEGP
-30 AAVQSLSLSI
+30 AAVESLSLTI
-40 APGERLALVGESGS
+40 EPGERLALVGESGS
-54 GKTMTAL
+54 GKTVTAL
-61 AILGLVPGALVTGQ
+61 AVLGLVPDAQVTGQ
-75 VCWQGEDLVGAPE
+75 VLWQGEDLLDA
-88 SRLQAIRGSE
+88 SAMRLQSMRGSE

-122 VLQTHEGLTVAQ
+122 VLQTHEGLAPVQ
-134 ALYRAGE
+134 AMQRAGE
-141 LLERVGIDSAE
+141 LMERVGIDSAE

-229 QRVAVMQSGCLVEV
+229 QRVAVMQTGRLVEV
-243 NETASLFAKP
+243 KETAALFSAP
-253 EQPYTRQLIA
+253 EQAYTKQLIA
-263 AEPVALIGPAQKGPI
+263 AEPVPLVGPAQKGPI
-278 MVEVRQLQCQY
+278 MVEVRQLQCSY
-289 AIGGSWFRPRYK
+289 PIGGSWFRPRYR

-326 KTTLGLTLLRLSS
+326 KTTLGLALLRLSS
-339 AIAKGQ
+339 ALVKGQ
-345 IRLDGQDIMGMATKT
+345 IRLDDHDIIGLTSKT
-360 LRSLRRDFQVV
+360 LRGLRRDFQVV

-377 ALSPRRTILQI
+377 ALSPRRTIAQI
-388 LEEGLRLHMPDLDAA
+388 LEEGLLLHAPQLDASE
-403 ARRQRCEQA
+403 RQQRCEQA
-412 LVEVGMPIEALG
+412 LSEVGMPTEALG

-461 LSIQKQILELLVSL
+461 VSVQKQILELLVGL
-475 QKAKGLTYVLI
+475 QQAKGLTYVLI

-518 QRPRQPYTQSLL
+518 QRPRQPYTQNLL
-530 DAAFPT
+530 DAAFPS
-536 ERLGHLSA
+536 ERLGHLTA

>member
-1 VTHSTPA
+1 MHSTLA
-8 DSQRLLQLQDL
+8 DKQSLLRLSDL
-19 TVQFDPTGQRP
+19 TVRFGQMDEGP
-30 AAVQSLSLSI
+30 AAVESLSLTI
-40 APGERLALVGESGS
+40 DPGERLALVGESGS
-54 GKTMTAL
+54 GKTVTAL
-61 AILGLVPGALVTGQ
+61 AVLGLVPDAQVTGQ
-75 VCWQGEDLVGAPE
+75 VLWQGEDLLGA
-88 SRLQAIRGSE
+88 SAMRLQSMRGSE

-122 VLQTHEGLTVAQ
+122 VLQTHEGLGPVQ
-134 ALYRAGE
+134 AMQRAGE
-141 LLERVGIDSAE
+141 LMERVGIDSAE

-229 QRVAVMQSGCLVEV
+229 QRVVVMQTGRLVEV
-243 NETASLFAKP
+243 KETAALFSAP
-253 EQPYTRQLIA
+253 EQAYTKQLIA
-263 AEPVALIGPAQKGPI
+263 AEPVPLVGPAQKGPI
-278 MVEVRQLQCQY
+278 MVEVRQLQCSY
-289 AIGGSWFRPRYK
+289 PIGGSWFRPRYR

-326 KTTLGLTLLRLSS
+326 KTTLGLALLRLSS
-339 AIAKGQ
+339 ALVKGQ
-345 IRLDGQDIMGMATKT
+345 IRLDDHDIIGLTSKT
-360 LRSLRRDFQVV
+360 LRGLRRDFQVV

-377 ALSPRRTILQI
+377 ALSPRRTIAQI
-388 LEEGLRLHMPDLDAA
+388 LEEGLLLHAPQLDASE
-403 ARRQRCEQA
+403 RQQRCEQA
-412 LVEVGMPIEALG
+412 LLEVGMPIEALG

-461 LSIQKQILELLVSL
+461 VSVQKQILELLVGL
-475 QKAKGLTYVLI
+475 QQARGLTYVLI

-518 QRPRQPYTQSLL
+518 QRPRQPYTQNLL

-536 ERLGHLSA
+536 ERLGHLTA

>member
-1 VTHSTPA
+1 
-8 DSQRLLQLQDL
+8 
-19 TVQFDPTGQRP
+19 
-30 AAVQSLSLSI
+30 
-40 APGERLALVGESGS
+40 LVGESGS
-54 GKTMTAL
+54 GKTVTAL
-61 AILGLVPGALVTGQ
+61 AVLGLVPDAQVTGQ
-75 VCWQGEDLVGAPE
+75 VLWQGEDLLDA
-88 SRLQAIRGSE
+88 SAMRLQSMRGSE

-122 VLQTHEGLTVAQ
+122 VLQTHEGLAPVQ
-134 ALYRAGE
+134 AMQRAGE
-141 LLERVGIDSAE
+141 LMERVGIDSAE

-229 QRVAVMQSGCLVEV
+229 QRVAVMQTGRLVEV
-243 NETASLFAKP
+243 KETAALFSAP
-253 EQPYTRQLIA
+253 EQAYTKQLIA
-263 AEPVALIGPAQKGPI
+263 AEPVPLVGPAQKGPI
-278 MVEVRQLQCQY
+278 MVEVRQLQCSY
-289 AIGGSWFRPRYK
+289 PIGGSWFRPRYR

-326 KTTLGLTLLRLSS
+326 KTTLGLALLRLSS
-339 AIAKGQ
+339 ALVKGQ
-345 IRLDGQDIMGMATKT
+345 IRLDDHDIIGLTSKT
-360 LRSLRRDFQVV
+360 LRGLRRDFQVV

-377 ALSPRRTILQI
+377 ALSPRRTIAQI
-388 LEEGLRLHMPDLDAA
+388 LEEGLLLHAPQLDASE
-403 ARRQRCEQA
+403 RQQRCEQA
-412 LVEVGMPIEALG
+412 LSEVGMPTEALG

-461 LSIQKQILELLVSL
+461 VSVQKQILELLVGL
-475 QKAKGLTYVLI
+475 QQAKGLTYVLI

-518 QRPRQPYTQSLL
+518 QRPRQPYTQNLL

-536 ERLGHLSA
+536 ERLGHLTA

>member
-134 ALYRAGE
+134 ALHRAGE

>member
-1 VTHSTPA
+1 MHSTLA
-8 DSQRLLQLQDL
+8 DNQSLLRLSDL
-19 TVQFDPTGQRP
+19 TVRFGQMDEGP
-30 AAVQSLSLSI
+30 AAVESLSLTI
-40 APGERLALVGESGS
+40 EPGERLALVGESGS
-54 GKTMTAL
+54 GKTVTAL
-61 AILGLVPGALVTGQ
+61 AVLGLLPDAQVTGQ
-75 VCWQGEDLVGAPE
+75 VLWQGEDLLDA
-88 SRLQAIRGSE
+88 SAMRLQSMRGSE

-122 VLQTHEGLTVAQ
+122 VLQTHEGLAPVQ
-134 ALYRAGE
+134 AMQRAGE
-141 LLERVGIDSAE
+141 LMERVGIDSAE

-229 QRVAVMQSGCLVEV
+229 QRVAVMQTGRLVEV
-243 NETASLFAKP
+243 KETAALFSAP
-253 EQPYTRQLIA
+253 EQAYTKQLIA
-263 AEPVALIGPAQKGPI
+263 AEPVPLVGPAQKGPI
-278 MVEVRQLQCQY
+278 MVEVRQLQCSY
-289 AIGGSWFRPRYK
+289 PIGGSWFRPRYR

-326 KTTLGLTLLRLSS
+326 KTTLGLALLRLSS
-339 AIAKGQ
+339 ALVKGQ
-345 IRLDGQDIMGMATKT
+345 IRLDDHDIIGLTSKT
-360 LRSLRRDFQVV
+360 LRGLRRDFQVV

-377 ALSPRRTILQI
+377 ALSPRRTIAQI
-388 LEEGLRLHMPDLDAA
+388 LEEGLLLHVPQLDASE
-403 ARRQRCEQA
+403 RQQRCEQA
-412 LVEVGMPIEALG
+412 LSEVGMPIEALG

-461 LSIQKQILELLVSL
+461 VSVQKQILELLVGL
-475 QKAKGLTYVLI
+475 QQARGLTYVLI

-518 QRPRQPYTQSLL
+518 QRPRQPYTQNLL

-536 ERLGHLSA
+536 ERLGHLTA

>member
-1 VTHSTPA
+1 MHSTLA
-8 DSQRLLQLQDL
+8 DKQSLLRLSDL
-19 TVQFDPTGQRP
+19 TVRFGQLDEGP
-30 AAVQSLSLSI
+30 AAVESLSLTI
-40 APGERLALVGESGS
+40 DPGERLALVGESGS
-54 GKTMTAL
+54 GKTVTAL
-61 AILGLVPGALVTGQ
+61 AVLGLVPDAQVTGQ
-75 VCWQGEDLVGAPE
+75 VLWQGEDLLDA
-88 SRLQAIRGSE
+88 SAMRLQSMRGSE

-122 VLQTHEGLTVAQ
+122 VLQTHEGLGPVQ
-134 ALYRAGE
+134 AMQRAGE
-141 LLERVGIDSAE
+141 LMERVGIDSAE

-229 QRVAVMQSGCLVEV
+229 QRVVVMQTGRLVEV
-243 NETASLFAKP
+243 KETAALFSAP
-253 EQPYTRQLIA
+253 EQAYTKQLIA
-263 AEPVALIGPAQKGPI
+263 AEPVPLVGPAQKGPI
-278 MVEVRQLQCQY
+278 MVEVRQLQCSY
-289 AIGGSWFRPRYK
+289 PIGGSWIRPRYR

-326 KTTLGLTLLRLSS
+326 KTTLGLALLRLSS
-339 AIAKGQ
+339 ALVKGQ
-345 IRLDGQDIMGMATKT
+345 IRLDDHDIIGLTSKT
-360 LRSLRRDFQVV
+360 LRGLRRDFQVV

-377 ALSPRRTILQI
+377 ALSPRRTIAQI
-388 LEEGLRLHMPDLDAA
+388 LEEGLLLHAPQLDASE
-403 ARRQRCEQA
+403 RQQRCEQA
-412 LVEVGMPIEALG
+412 LLEVGMPIEALG

-461 LSIQKQILELLVSL
+461 VSVQKQILELLVGL
-475 QKAKGLTYVLI
+475 QQARGLTYVLI

-518 QRPRQPYTQSLL
+518 QRPRQPYTQNLL

-536 ERLGHLSA
+536 ERLGHLTA

>member
-122 VLQTHEGLTVAQ
+122 ILQTHEGLTVAQ

-243 NETASLFAKP
+243 NETVSLFAKP